1 MHDTT
6 TGTPPALTD
15 TTPQPGLATD
25 AGEVMIPPPRDL
37 AVEAQLIEDELSSA
51 RRRGREELL
60 RVNLLR
66 LLLLAAFL
74 ALWEFASGRLLD
86 PFFFSSPLAI
96 LAALDRH
103 VLGGDLLWHL
113 QITVYQSVSGYG
125 IGVVVGVL
133 SAVVVAS
140 MKRVYAVVEPF
151 VLAVYGIPRI
161 ALAPLF
167 IIWFGIGM
175 TSKVLI
181 AAFMVFFV
189 VFMNTVAGFQAADR
203 GLIAVSR
210 LMGAN
215 RLTLLVKVMLPSAT
229 PYIMTALRIAVPTA
243 VIGAVVGEFISSTRG
258 IGFFISRASFQ
269 LDIASAFA
277 AIFML
282 MIVILLMN
290 GTVNLIDK
298 RFMRWREGV

>member
-1 MHDTT
+1 MSEATK
-6 TGTPPALTD
+6 TPDRTR
-15 TTPQPGLATD
+15 TS
-25 AGEVMIPPPRDL
+25 VPPRDP
-37 AVEAQLIEDELSSA
+37 AVEEQLIERELV
-51 RRRGREELL
+51 REHRTNVQERI

-66 LLLLAAFL
+66 LGLLAAFL
-74 ALWEFASGRLLD
+74 LLWETLSGWVLD

-96 LAALDRH
+96 IAALDRH
-103 VLGGDLLWHL
+103 LLNGDLLWHL
-113 QITVYQSVSGYG
+113 QITVYEAVAGYG
-125 IGVVVGVL
+125 IGVVVGVV

-167 IIWFGIGM
+167 IIWFGIGL
-175 TSKVLI
+175 TSKILI
-181 AAFMVFFV
+181 AAFMVFFI
-189 VFMNTVAGFQAADR
+189 VFMNTVAGFQSTPK
-203 GLIAVSR
+203 GLLAVSR
-210 LMGAN
+210 LMGAG
-215 RLTLLVKVMLPSAT
+215 RRDLLFKVMLPSAT
-229 PYIMTALRIAVPTA
+229 PYIMTALRIAVPTS

-277 AIFML
+277 AIFTL

-290 GTVNLIDK
+290 GTVNLADK
-298 RFMRWREGV
+298 RLMRWREGV